1 MFLPLVVTF
10 PCFSLF
16 TAVILAMADSD
27 VFTVLG
33 AASDYD
39 MATRHG
45 FFLIV
50 NNPYESEILWALYQ
64 SLQLE
69 PNRTGILDSVFVL
82 TMTFMD
88 STPASSRRRRS
99 VGNDDVVFRSVS
111 SLADFSAIFSDARE
125 GATAGVSLE
134 STQRTPGAERDRG
147 WLRTAAQ
154 VSAAAASE
162 NANVFFSHL
171 ENESF
176 PKERPSANADLIF
189 FPRAIKFTRRA
200 RRPRPIASVRRFESS
215 LRGDAELTGQTEQRQ
230 RGGWERVEDTTSDTE
245 RASAATASSHSI
257 QKRSITAYNATDPVA
272 LSAISDLVALHDV
285 VLAVGYM
292 LNNLSSSS
300 PSIPAPA
307 AFLSL
312 VDRLDF
318 QGELGRIVVGE
329 QRQKRFDAVL
339 YDFDGSTGF
348 VERMYFA
355 SSSSSRWTV
364 SDTGSIVWPNGQV
377 LEADTCFMQSK
388 CPQEGTDRGRCSLGF
403 HRQVRWP
410 IPASCSPG
418 FHRKVR
424 IEADT
429 CFMQSE
435 CPQEGKVA
443 DACFIL
449 SRFPQE
455 GKDRGRYLLHV
466 VQVSTGR

>member
-1 MFLPLVVTF
+1 MRCTEATINNNENNIISKSKQALLKTRQDFLEIIFTVGCDFFLS
-10 PCFSLF
+10 FSLF
-16 TAVILAMADSD
+16 TAVILAMEDSD

-50 NNPYESEILWALYQ
+50 NNPYESGILWTLYQ
-64 SLQLE
+64 SLQFE
-69 PNRTGILDSVFVL
+69 PNMTDILDSVFVL

-88 STPASSRRRRS
+88 SSPASSRRRRS
-99 VGNDDVVFRSVS
+99 VGNDDVIFRSVS

-134 STQRTPGAERDRG
+134 STQRTPGTERDRG
-147 WLRTAAQ
+147 LVRMAAQ
-154 VSAAAASE
+154 GSAAASE

-171 ENESF
+171 ENKSF
-176 PKERPSANADLIF
+176 PKERPSASADLIF

-200 RRPRPIASVRRFESS
+200 RRLRPIASVRRFETS
-215 LRGDAELTGQTEQRQ
+215 LRGNAELTVQTEQRQ
-230 RGGWERVEDTTSDTE
+230 LGDWERSEDTTSDTE

-257 QKRSITAYNATDPVA
+257 HKRSITAYNDTDPVA
-272 LSAISDLVALHDV
+272 LSATVDLTALHDV

-300 PSIPAPA
+300 TSPSLPAPA

-318 QGELGRIVVGE
+318 QGEMGRIVIGE

-339 YDFDGSTGF
+339 YDFDGSAGF

-355 SSSSSRWTV
+355 SSSPNRWTV
-364 SDTGSIVWPNGQV
+364 SETGSIVWPKGQV

-388 CPQEGTDRGRCSLGF
+388 CPKKGKDRGQCSLCL

-410 IPASCSPG
+410 IPASCSPSV
-418 FHRKVR
+418 HRKVR
-424 IEADT
+424 IEAD
-429 CFMQSE
+429 
-435 CPQEGKVA
+435 V
-443 DACFIL
+443 I
-449 SRFPQE
+449 
-455 GKDRGRYLLHV
+455 
-466 VQVSTGR
+466 